1 MNVKNNNIAEI
12 TDGENYLELNLADVV
27 DDEDGLVLNVGNN
40 IEIKYDC
47 N

>member
-1 MNVKNNNIAEI
+1 MNVKNNNIAGI
-12 TDGENYLELNLADVV
+12 TDGENYSELNLADVV
-27 DDEDGLVLNVGNN
+27 NDDDNLVLNVGNN